1 MMKNLR
7 LLVSAIVLLFVF
19 SGLVE
24 AQTVDPL
31 CVDGRIYFKI
41 KDNVSLNVASPN
53 GKINPK
59 DVYFLQDLIDEYGIE
74 TLEMPFFTAESD
86 ILQRTFKMDFDEWD
100 MIDNLVRDLNQH
112 ADIEYAEKAPLF
124 FISSVPNDPYYGEVT
139 GGGFM
144 GGSADANW
152 HLTLINAEEA
162 WDITT
167 GNPEIVVA
175 VLDNAIYVDHPDL
188 QGKIVS
194 QIDLGNGD
202 DDPTPPD
209 FTYIWSHGTHSA
221 GLIGAATNNGIGVA
235 SIGYDISIMAVKLGD
250 DASDGQAMAAGFE
263 GIVWAADNGAD
274 VINMSWGSPMF
285 FQTMQNTVNYAYN
298 KGCVMVGAAG
308 NNGNGLETQM
318 NPDIPVNYVGYPA
331 ALHHVIAVGSCDVGD
346 NKSDFSNYGTWID
359 VLAPG
364 GYFDPGIMGIGAFS
378 VLSTTANEAGD
389 IWGAFSGTTGGAAS
403 FGVEGQY
410 DVMQGTS
417 MAAPVTSGL
426 CGLILSANPDLTPEE
441 LTAILKNTCDNV
453 DAQNSAF
460 IDSIGAGRINAAA
473 AVQAA
478 HDSIASFVA
487 DFEADVVVIPEG
499 GTVNFTDLTIGT
511 PTEWSWEFEGGTPS
525 ISFDQN
531 PTVIYNEAGIFQVTL
546 TASNGTDSDVE
557 IKTNFIIVGAGS
569 GGAESAWIEQHTHFA
584 AQFRGVFMVD
594 IADENTAWI
603 LTYDGTGGSIT
614 RDFARTTDAGE
625 TWIPD
630 TIDVAE
636 NFAPGDI
643 SATDGQNAWLAV
655 YDVNGGGG
663 IYRTTDGGQNWTHQ
677 STAAYD
683 GSSSFCNV
691 IQMFNE
697 NEGYTMGDPEG
708 GEFEIYTTSDG
719 GENWTRVDGANIP
732 DPESNE
738 MGWTGVKDAV
748 GNTSWFGSST
758 GRIFRTQDKG
768 QTWEAFDTG
777 EDNVSRISFWDE
789 DNGVIICQVIDQNTG
804 QVTSWSMRITSDG
817 GETWSN
823 ISIDE
828 ENQLS
833 DVSAVPGSLGML
845 VGVKI
850 SQNVPENFS
859 AYSMDFGTSWEILDD
874 SVQYTCVQMM
884 NENVGWAGGFNLDAQ
899 TSGIYKWAGGG
910 VGGLHFSS
918 SPVTEVDEMDTYTYN
933 IEAEDTE
940 GLDITIEGIDIPEWL
955 TITDNGDGTALLT
968 GTAPEVSEPV
978 ESFSVEIQA
987 NTSEESVQQ
996 SFTINVNTINQAP
1009 EFTSTPELNHVTYV
1023 LYEYNV
1029 TSLDPD
1035 DDPVTLT
1042 ATTLPSW
1049 ATFTDNGDGTG
1060 YLSGTPTTTSILG
1073 FQVVLSVSDGMF
1085 ETTQSFRVKVTE
1097 NTDNIA
1103 PYFTSTPIESHVTD
1117 LLYEY
1122 NITAEDQNDDDLYIT
1137 ASILPEWASLVDYG
1151 DGTAILSGTPTE
1163 VNTTGYEVELKVSDG
1178 ELEDVQSFFIHVEQN
1193 SISDFGMGK
1202 IIIYPNPVANI
1213 LYITNS
1219 QGLDYKVFNV
1229 AGKCVK
1235 SGIINSSAQAISL
1248 SEFAD
1253 GEYILKIFDKERVA
1267 NYKINKVK

>member
-364 GYFDPGIMGIGAFS
+364 GYFDPGTMGIGAFS

-389 IWGAFSGTTGGAAS
+389 IWGVFSGTTGGAAS

-441 LTAILKNTCDNV
+441 LTTILKNTCDNV

-499 GTVNFTDLTIGT
+499 GTINFTDLTIGT
-511 PTEWSWEFEGGTPS
+511 PTEWSWEFEGGTPA
-525 ISFDQN
+525 ISSEQN
-531 PTVIYNEAGIFQVTL
+531 PTVTYNEAGIFQVTL
-546 TASNGTDSDVE
+546 TASNDTDSDVE

-1117 LLYEY
+1117 VLYEY

-1213 LYITNS
+1213 LYITNA

-1235 SGIINSSAQAISL
+1235 SGIINSSAQGISL

-1267 NYKINKVK
+1267 SYKINKVK